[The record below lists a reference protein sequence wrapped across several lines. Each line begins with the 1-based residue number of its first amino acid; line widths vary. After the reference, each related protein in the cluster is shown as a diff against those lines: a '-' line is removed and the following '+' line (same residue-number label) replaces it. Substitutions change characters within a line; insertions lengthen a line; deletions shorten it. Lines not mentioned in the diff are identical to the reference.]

1 MPIKLDKFR
10 KLEEVQIR
18 KTRMADAASELK
30 YIPFESFKIGQKQ
43 NFGAYEVTEEEIIEF
58 ATKYDAQFFHLDHEA
73 AKASLFGGLCASGWH
88 TCAMTMSMMVDN
100 MDLHGRS
107 LGSPGI
113 DCLRWLRPVYPGDIL
128 SVQMEVLDTVPS
140 KSRPNIGVVTNK
152 VSVSNHKGVVV
163 MEFTSKGIFKKLAA
177 GLKLES

>member
-1 MPIKLDKFR
+1 MGR
-10 KLEEVQIR
+10 N
-18 KTRMADAASELK
+18 KTLVHMKSPK
-30 YIPFESFKIGQKQ
+30 K
-43 NFGAYEVTEEEIIEF
+43 EIIEF
-58 ATKYDAQFFHLDHEA
+58 ASKYDAQFFHLDHEA
-73 AKASLFGGLCASGWH
+73 AKESLFGGLCASGWH
-88 TCAMTMSMMVDN
+88 TCAMTMSMMVEN

-113 DCLRWLRPVYPGDIL
+113 DSLRWLRPVYPGDVL

-152 VSVSNHKGVVV
+152 VSVSNDKGVIV
-163 MEFTSKGIFKKLAA
+163 MEFISKGIFKRRAA

>member
-1 MPIKLDKFR
+1 MS
-10 KLEEVQIR
+10 
-18 KTRMADAASELK
+18 KTPVELK
-30 YIPFESFKIGQKQ
+30 YIPFESFEIGQKQ
-43 NFGAYEVTEEEIIEF
+43 RFGIYEVTEDEIIEF
-58 ATKYDAQFFHLDHEA
+58 ASKYDAQFFHLDHEA
-73 AKASLFGGLCASGWH
+73 AKDSLFGGLCASGWH
-88 TCAMTMSMMVDN
+88 TCAMTMSMMVEN

-113 DCLRWLRPVYPGDIL
+113 DSLRWLRPVYPGDIL

-163 MEFTSKGIFKKLAA
+163 MEFTSKGIFKKGEGGSGLA
-177 GLKLES
+177 G

>member
-1 MPIKLDKFR
+1 
-10 KLEEVQIR
+10 
-18 KTRMADAASELK
+18 MAAAANELK

-58 ATKYDAQFFHLDHEA
+58 ASKYDAQFFHLDREA
-73 AKASLFGGLCASGWH
+73 AKQSLFGGLCASGWH
-88 TCAMTMSMMVDN
+88 TCAMTMSMMVEN

-113 DCLRWLRPVYPGDIL
+113 DSLRWLCPVYPGDVL

-140 KSRPNIGVVTNK
+140 KSRPNIGVVVSK
-152 VSVSNHKGVVV
+152 VSVSNQQSVVV
-163 MEFTSKGIFKKLAA
+163 MEFTSKGIFSRCEA
-177 GLKLES
+177 GLAE